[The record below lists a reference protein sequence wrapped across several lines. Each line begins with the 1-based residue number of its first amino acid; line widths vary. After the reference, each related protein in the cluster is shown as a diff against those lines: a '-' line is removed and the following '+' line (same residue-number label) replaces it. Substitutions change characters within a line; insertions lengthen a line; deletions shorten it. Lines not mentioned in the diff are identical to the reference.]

1 MTGFWP
7 DGLNSYSVQRKN
19 LVSHRLGLCTSGVIR
34 KMSRRSFLLGFLP
47 FVAIPAGLVG
57 CGGATK
63 DAPKQV
69 EVTDELK
76 RQAEASDAFFNEQN
90 KKKAA
95 PKK

>member
-1 MTGFWP
+1 MALIRIPSSIKPGFA
-7 DGLNSYSVQRKN
+7 QI
-19 LVSHRLGLCTSGVIR
+19 RLCIFGVIQ

-47 FVAIPAGLVG
+47 LATLPAALVG

-63 DAPKQV
+63 EAPKQV

-76 RQAEASDAFFNEQN
+76 RQAEASDAFFDEQN

>member
-1 MTGFWP
+1 
-7 DGLNSYSVQRKN
+7 
-19 LVSHRLGLCTSGVIR
+19 
-34 KMSRRSFLLGFLP
+34 MSRRSFLLGFLP
-47 FVAIPAGLVG
+47 AVSFSGLVAG
-57 CGGATK
+57 CGGAAK

-90 KKKAA
+90 KKKSA

>member
-1 MTGFWP
+1 
-7 DGLNSYSVQRKN
+7 
-19 LVSHRLGLCTSGVIR
+19 
-34 KMSRRSFLLGFLP
+34 LP
-47 FVAIPAGLVG
+47 LATLPAALVG

-63 DAPKQV
+63 EAPKQV